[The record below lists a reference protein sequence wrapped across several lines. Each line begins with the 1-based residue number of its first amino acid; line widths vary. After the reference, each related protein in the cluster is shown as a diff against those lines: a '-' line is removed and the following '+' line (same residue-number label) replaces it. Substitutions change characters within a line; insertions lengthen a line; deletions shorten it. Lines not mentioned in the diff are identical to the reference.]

1 MTNTKTSTRSLNLF
15 RYVQTPKSIK
25 IPPHPNP
32 FFDLKNKSV
41 ILMTIFISIRQRKVK
56 IFENIKKKGSNYPL
70 YMRTNDSN
78 FE

>member
-1 MTNTKTSTRSLNLF
+1 MEPRTIIKHII

-25 IPPHPNP
+25 IPPHPNS

-56 IFENIKKKGSNYPL
+56 IFENIKKKGSNYLL